1 MTQQKIMIIEDDND
15 ISEIIAVYLR
25 KNGYDCYQVFDGNEV
40 LSTAHEHIPDLF
52 ILDVQ
57 LPGCNGINI
66 CQSLRHE
73 TDSPILFLSCL
84 GEELDKI
91 RGLDAGGDDYITKP
105 FSLPELLARVKAAL
119 RRSGLPVIP
128 STRKQVLT
136 FPGLTID
143 LTQSMAFL
151 DGEALVLPY
160 LEFQVL
166 ARLARNPGWTFT
178 SEQLFSLI
186 WGEESI
192 DTRTVAV
199 HINRLRKK
207 LENNIGKK
215 EYILTVWGKGYKF
228 NNQL

>member
-1 MTQQKIMIIEDDND
+1 MIIEDDPD
-15 ISEIIAVYLR
+15 ISDIIAVYLR
-25 KNGYDCYQVFDGNEV
+25 KHGYDCQQIFEGSHIKEV
-40 LSTAHEHIPDLF
+40 VYNFLPDLF

-57 LPGCNGINI
+57 LPGCDGISI
-66 CQSLRHE
+66 CQLLRRE
-73 TDSPILFLSCL
+73 SNTPVLFLSCL
-84 GEELDKI
+84 GEEQDKI
-91 RGLDAGGDDYITKP
+91 RGLEAGGDDYITKP

-119 RRSGLPVIP
+119 RRSGLPDTMN
-128 STRKQVLT
+128 TRQQILS

-143 LTQSMAFL
+143 LQQSRVFL
-151 DGEALVLPY
+151 NEEELLLPP

-207 LENNIGKK
+207 LQTTVTGQ

-228 NNQL
+228 NPQL